1 MRIEALVFDLGN
13 TLIEQVIDSE
23 QSLDKLDVKL
33 LPGVKPVLRK
43 LHEDYRIGLLTNT
56 IQSGAVQIQ
65 RVLQKLSISSCF
77 DVIVSSYDVGFEK
90 PDERIFLKALE
101 ELGVSA
107 GNTVMI
113 GNDRNQDIEPATR
126 LGIRTG
132 YFSKSF
138 DPSYLRPDF
147 QFTSF
152 PNLPA
157 RLKELKERKTD
168 ITLNGAELGLRAEK
182 EHKWEE
188 ASKAFLQAAFHYK
201 EAREFEMAAEFFMRA
216 AISSERCED
225 WRKIGHV
232 WIECASALEKRHLG
246 PVTDIYDQ
254 IESTRH
260 FFPTLDRYAWERFS
274 HFEKVGRA
282 YRNAAYHL
290 EKCGSN
296 QSAYVQY
303 KKAGDAFCE
312 GELLAEASRTYY
324 HALLS
329 FIEQH
334 GEMDQD
340 LFNSLES
347 VNTILSRENRKTY
360 TKRRQ
365 LYYRGLSGKLI
376 EKGNYADAVKLFCK
390 ESEVSRQLA
399 REDRRYIKWMVFTLW
414 KFSSNYGNSFWLWT
428 AWAFLLFVVVFPL
441 VFGIKHLVVWQE
453 TDRAPNWFDY
463 VYFSLATITTAPD
476 PSFSVGLYGK
486 YIVTVESVVGFLM
499 LGSLVVL
506 LAKKII
512 R

>member
-1 MRIEALVFDLGN
+1 MRIEALIFDLGD
-13 TLIEQVIDSE
+13 TLIKQVIDSE
-23 QSLDKLDVKL
+23 HSLDKLNVEL

-43 LHEDYRIGLLTNT
+43 LHENYRIGLLTNT
-56 IQSGAVQIQ
+56 IQTGTVQIR
-65 RVLQKLSISSCF
+65 RVLQKLSISSCL
-77 DVIVSSYDVGFEK
+77 DVIVSSYDVGFDK

-107 GNTVMI
+107 QNTVMI
-113 GNDRNQDIEPATR
+113 GNDRNQDIEPAKR

-138 DPSYLRPDF
+138 DPSFLTPDF

-152 PNLPA
+152 PELPT
-157 RLKELKERKTD
+157 RLKELIELKTLTALDVAER
-168 ITLNGAELGLRAEK
+168 GLRAEK

-188 ASKAFLQAAFHYK
+188 ASEAFLQAAFHYK
-201 EAREFEMAAEFFMRA
+201 EAREFEMASEFFMRA

-232 WIECASALEKRHLG
+232 WMECASALEKRHLG

-254 IESTRH
+254 VESTRH

-312 GELLAEASRTYY
+312 GELRAEASRTYY

-340 LFNSLES
+340 LFSRLES
-347 VNTILSRENRKTY
+347 VNTILSQENRKTY

-376 EKGNYADAVKLFCK
+376 EKGNYSDAAKLFCK
-390 ESEVSRQLA
+390 ESEVSRELA
-399 REDRRYIKWMVFTLW
+399 REDRRYIKWMVFTFW
-414 KFSSNYGNSFWLWT
+414 KFSSNYGNSFWLWS
-428 AWAFLLFVVVFPL
+428 AWAVFLFVIVFP
-441 VFGIKHLVVWQE
+441 VIFRIKNLVVWQQA
-453 TDRAPNWFDY
+453 DRTPNWFDY
-463 VYFSLATITTAPD
+463 IYFSLATITTAAD

-486 YIVTVESVVGFLM
+486 YIVTVESILGFLM

-512 R
+512 H